1 MTELEM
7 SDRRTILI
15 LSSNPKGTNP
25 LRLGEEIREIKEG
38 LKRSKYR
45 DLFQI
50 ETADAV
56 RVGDIQRAML
66 DYEPNIVHFCGHGA
80 GEDGLVFEDVTGQ
93 IKLVSAEA
101 LASLFSLFAD
111 RLDCVLLNACY
122 SEVQAK
128 EISRHINSVIGMGQ
142 AIGDK
147 AAIAFAVGFYD
158 ALGADKG
165 VDFAYKLG
173 CNAIQMQGIPEHLT
187 PKLLTKV
194 SELPPPQMITAV
206 PYVERLPIENNCYQ
220 KLLNEGALLR
230 ITAPKKMGKTW
241 LVSRVFES
249 LSSQSYRTARL
260 SLKEIDREDLI
271 ALETL
276 LSCFCREISREL
288 NLTSQV
294 EEYWEE
300 EKRGNKS
307 KCTSYFQDYLL
318 PDKKSPLVL
327 AIDDVDLLFQYPSV
341 CAEFCSMLRNW
352 HERSK
357 TSRIWTQLRLIVVLS
372 TEEYIKLP
380 DNQSPFN
387 VGTEIKLTEFTLG
400 QIQAFAQY
408 YGLEENAIQ
417 LSRWINLVG
426 GHPHLLSLIFSHLN
440 MYPEVNV
447 TDIFAVA
454 STEQGIYSSYLRGFL
469 EMLKHNPDL
478 RKAFKSVVNS
488 TEAVTLETSTGYK
501 LQSMGLIKWQGNQAL
516 PSCQLYREYFSDRL

>member
-1 MTELEM
+1 M

-15 LSSNPKGTNP
+15 LSANPKGTNP

-38 LKRSKYR
+38 LRRSKYR
-45 DLFQI
+45 DLYQI
-50 ETADAV
+50 ETAEAV

-66 DYEPNIVHFCGHGA
+66 DYEPNIVHFSGHGG
-80 GEDGLVFEDVTGQ
+80 GEEGLVFEDVTGQ

-101 LASLFSLFAD
+101 LAGLFSLFAD

-128 EISRHINSVIGMGQ
+128 EISRHINSVIGMSQ

-173 CNAIQMQGIPEHLT
+173 CSAISMQGIPEHLT

-194 SELPPPQMITAV
+194 SKLPSPLTITTN
-206 PYVERLPIENNCYQ
+206 PYVERLPHERNCYQ
-220 KLLNEGALLR
+220 ELLRDGALIR

-249 LSSQSYRTARL
+249 LSSQGYRTARL
-260 SLKEIDREDLI
+260 SIEEIDREDLI
-271 ALETL
+271 VLETL

-327 AIDDVDLLFQYPSV
+327 AIDDVDWLFQYPSI
-341 CAEFCSMLRNW
+341 CAEFCSMLRTW
-352 HERSK
+352 HEESK
-357 TSRIWTQLRLIVVLS
+357 TNQIWKQLRLIIVLS
-372 TEEYIKLP
+372 TEKYIKLP

-387 VGTEIKLTEFTLG
+387 VGTEIKLTEFTLE

-426 GHPHLLSLIFSHLN
+426 GHPYLLHLIFSHLC
-440 MYPEVNV
+440 MHPEANV
-447 TDIFAVA
+447 TDLFAVA
-454 STEQGIYSSYLRGFL
+454 STEEGIYSSYLREFL
-469 EMLKHNPDL
+469 EMLKRNPDL

-488 TEAVTLETSTGYK
+488 TEAVTLETSTGHK
-501 LQSMGLIKWQGNQAL
+501 LQSMGLIKWRGNQAL

>member
-1 MTELEM
+1 M

-15 LSSNPKGTNP
+15 LSANPKGTNP

-38 LKRSKYR
+38 LRRSKYR
-45 DLFQI
+45 DLYQI
-50 ETADAV
+50 ETAEAV

-66 DYEPNIVHFCGHGA
+66 DYEPNIVHFSGHGG
-80 GEDGLVFEDVTGQ
+80 GEEGLVFEDVTGQ

-101 LASLFSLFAD
+101 LAGLFSLFAD

-128 EISRHINSVIGMGQ
+128 EISRHINSVIGMSQ

-158 ALGADKG
+158 ALGADRD

-173 CNAIQMQGIPEHLT
+173 CSAISMQGIPEHLT

-194 SELPPPQMITAV
+194 SELSPPPTRTAV
-206 PYVERLPIENNCYQ
+206 PYVERPPIENNCYQ

-249 LSSQSYRTARL
+249 LSSQGYRTARL
-260 SLKEIDREDLI
+260 SIEEIDREDLI
-271 ALETL
+271 VLETL

-327 AIDDVDLLFQYPSV
+327 AIDDVDWLFQYPSI

-357 TSRIWTQLRLIVVLS
+357 TNQIWKQLRLIVVLS

-408 YGLEENAIQ
+408 YGLEENTIQ

-426 GHPHLLSLIFSHLN
+426 GHPYLLSLIFSHLS

-447 TDIFAVA
+447 TDVFDVA
-454 STEQGIYSSYLRGFL
+454 STEQGIYSFYLREFL
-469 EMLKHNPDL
+469 EMLKRNPDL
-478 RKAFKSVVNS
+478 RKAFKSVINS
-488 TEAVTLETSTGYK
+488 TEAVTLETSTGHK
-501 LQSMGLIKWQGNQAL
+501 LQSMGLIKWRGNQAL

>member
-1 MTELEM
+1 MVDYVALVFTDLVNSTAVKDAMPGHNITERNQAYRDNILFPHRKRVTESLNNYGGRVVEPPQGDGYLLEFADPVKAIEWTVFIQR
-7 SDRRTILI
+7 SHEEEPINTPSGALKVKVGIHY
-15 LSSNPKGTNP
+15 GAP
-25 LRLGEEIREIKEG
+25 LRDGDRFIGQEVDYAARVVALAKGGQVLLSKTMAVLIEAAKIQDIKIDFLGEYELKGIGTVPISEIVYNEFKNFEREIK
-38 LKRSKYR
+38 KS
-45 DLFQI
+45 
-50 ETADAV
+50 
-56 RVGDIQRAML
+56 
-66 DYEPNIVHFCGHGA
+66 
-80 GEDGLVFEDVTGQ
+80 
-93 IKLVSAEA
+93 
-101 LASLFSLFAD
+101 
-111 RLDCVLLNACY
+111 
-122 SEVQAK
+122 
-128 EISRHINSVIGMGQ
+128 
-142 AIGDK
+142 
-147 AAIAFAVGFYD
+147 
-158 ALGADKG
+158 
-165 VDFAYKLG
+165 
-173 CNAIQMQGIPEHLT
+173 
-187 PKLLTKV
+187 
-194 SELPPPQMITAV
+194 
-206 PYVERLPIENNCYQ
+206 PYVERPPIENNCYQ
-220 KLLNEGALLR
+220 KLLNEGALIR
-230 ITAPKKMGKTW
+230 IKAPKKMGKTW
-241 LVSRVFES
+241 LVSQVFES
-249 LSSQSYRTARL
+249 LSSQGYRTARL
-260 SLKEIDREDLI
+260 SMEEIDREDLI

-327 AIDDVDLLFQYPSV
+327 AIDDVDWLFQYPSV

-357 TSRIWTQLRLIVVLS
+357 TSQIWTQLRLIVVLS

-400 QIQAFAQY
+400 QMQAFAQY

-417 LSRWINLVG
+417 LSQWINLVG
-426 GHPHLLSLIFSHLN
+426 GHPYLLSLIFSHLN

-447 TDIFAVA
+447 TDLFAVA

-469 EMLKHNPDL
+469 EILKHNPDL

-488 TEAVTLETSTGYK
+488 TEAVTLEISTGHK
-501 LQSMGLIKWQGNQAL
+501 LQSMGLIKWRRNQAL